1 MEVFFSPGEHSRR
14 LKLIN
19 VPVVPTLAVRWHSDA
34 PGVPNRSTR
43 IDMKTHYWLG
53 HLLAVVFLVGTTGTA
68 HAQDYINQTAI
79 ETVLTQNRVD
89 DLEDLPEIYYRYQVL
104 GDGRSNTVLAR
115 NSFYKLLGRGDMEL
129 GKERAKLVELLNRT
143 LLTSA
148 QIGDTLV
155 VPEKFD
161 ADFRAYSPF
170 PRYYPGARDFEKLFI
185 IHKSIQAWA
194 AYEYGQLA
202 RWGIV
207 NTGAEESPTPTGRY
221 NFNWKE
227 EYRVS
232 SLSPPGEPWEMY
244 WVFNFHNARGIH
256 IHQYPMPTG
265 GPTSHGCVRLVDTD
279 AKWIYDWADPW
290 KVANG
295 RVDYASAG
303 SRVIE
308 PGTTVIVIGDDPEG
322 APLPFDLKKRYP
334 VLKRVYLPTHPYDI
348 PAGTPQQ
355 EHFDRLRASR

>member
-1 MEVFFSPGEHSRR
+1 MKRYSFSASAI
-14 LKLIN
+14 LIGLLM
-19 VPVVPTLAVRWHSDA
+19 TAA
-34 PGVPNRSTR
+34 PPASQ
-43 IDMKTHYWLG
+43 
-53 HLLAVVFLVGTTGTA
+53 
-68 HAQDYINQTAI
+68 AQDYINQTAI
-79 ETVLTQNRVD
+79 ETVLTQNRVS

-104 GDGRSNTVLAR
+104 DDGRGNTVLAR
-115 NSFYKLLGRGDMEL
+115 NTFYKMLGRGDMEI
-129 GKERAKLVELLNRT
+129 GKERAKLVELLNRR
-143 LLTSA
+143 LLA
-148 QIGDTLV
+148 NAEIGDTLV

-170 PRYYPGARDFEKLFI
+170 PRYYPGAREFGKLFI

-256 IHQYPMPTG
+256 VHQYPMPTG
-265 GPTSHGCVRLVDTD
+265 GPTSHGCVRLVDSD

-308 PGTTVIVIGDDPEG
+308 PGTTVLVIGEDPEG

-334 VLKRVYLPTHPYDI
+334 VLKRVRLPSHPYDV